1 MRQTGALQLS
11 VATAMR
17 TSQLPCAHH
26 ERGNPTMLSNPS
38 VSSRS
43 PSPMLRRTGPL
54 IAAALLAA
62 WLPATVAARSE
73 EVVTAP
79 SGVTYVSGG
88 AGTEAV
94 DRLRAME
101 KDFNLKLVFA
111 LNNGEYVADVRVTV
125 VDAANKV
132 VLDTTSEGPW
142 LLARLPAGTYQ
153 VNAAY
158 GRSQEHRSVALSPAS
173 LKTVDFRWPTE

>member
-1 MRQTGALQLS
+1 MR
-11 VATAMR
+11 
-17 TSQLPCAHH
+17 
-26 ERGNPTMLSNPS
+26 SNRRA
-38 VSSRS
+38 SSRS
-43 PSPMLRRTGPL
+43 SFPTVRRAAPL
-54 IAAALLAA
+54 IAAAMLAA
-62 WLPATVAARSE
+62 WLPASVGATSE
-73 EVVTAP
+73 EVLTAA

-158 GRSQEHRSVALSPAS
+158 GRSQEHRSVALAAAS